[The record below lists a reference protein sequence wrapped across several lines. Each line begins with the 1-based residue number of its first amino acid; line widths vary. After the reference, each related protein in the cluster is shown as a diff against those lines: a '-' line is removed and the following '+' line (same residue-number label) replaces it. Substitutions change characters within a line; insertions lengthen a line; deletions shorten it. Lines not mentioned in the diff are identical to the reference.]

1 MSNVLPFSSRLLR
14 ATVPGSL
21 GYRGDPVRAETLTG
35 ASLVNIH
42 LDLLLADETGRLAL
56 RSAGLS
62 EPQFRRF
69 FRRTAQAHRRM
80 LDTLKPF

>member
-14 ATVPGSL
+14 ATIPGSL
-21 GYRGDPVRAETLTG
+21 GYRDNPVRVAGLTG
-35 ASLVNIH
+35 TSLVNIR
-42 LDLLLADETGRLAL
+42 LDLLLADETGQLAL

-69 FRRTAQAHRRM
+69 FHRTAQAHRRM
-80 LDTLKPF
+80 LDAPKPL

>member
-1 MSNVLPFSSRLLR
+1 MSNILPFSSRLLR

-21 GYRGDPVRAETLTG
+21 GYKDPAVRPAALTG
-35 ASLVNIH
+35 TSLVNIR
-42 LDLLLADETGRLAL
+42 LDLLLADEAGQLAL

-80 LDTLKPF
+80 LDTPKPF